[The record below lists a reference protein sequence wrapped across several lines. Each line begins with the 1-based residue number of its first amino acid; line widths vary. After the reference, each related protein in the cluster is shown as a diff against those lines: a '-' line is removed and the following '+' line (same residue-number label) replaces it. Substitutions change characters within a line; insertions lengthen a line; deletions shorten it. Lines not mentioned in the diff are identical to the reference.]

1 MSPPTPRQR
10 QQLLSSRMRWL
21 RWLPL
26 VILAVLAMRLWQLQV
41 VRGSELRLKAAQNR
55 FAIRELEADRGI
67 IYDRAGRRVVL
78 NRPQFA
84 LRIVPAALPT
94 DPAARD
100 QVLRRV
106 AEVLTSAEH
115 RDTTGSLPAASVP
128 APPSAGVGAAAPSPA
143 PGGGA
148 SPATAIA
155 ALGDPIAERQDA
167 IWRLLLDENGTFVST
182 WSALTV
188 ARNVPR
194 EAAFTLMEDE
204 VELPGV
210 LIGESSVREYPAGP
224 SLAHL
229 LGFTG
234 SIPRESLGDY
244 LAKNYQRQDA
254 VGRTGVE
261 FAFESDL
268 RGTKGEKVVM
278 VDAMGQEVQQL
289 EQRRRPVP
297 GHSLHLTLD
306 LEFQQMAEA
315 ALSRGL
321 HAVGARS
328 GAVVALD
335 PRDGAVRALVSLPTF
350 DNNLFSTG
358 ASPEQYEALV
368 TDPDRPLL
376 DRALSGQYP
385 PGSTFKVITASAG
398 LQEGVI
404 DERRR
409 IVCPGLIS
417 IVNQYDPGT
426 SYPYVCWILGQGAHG
441 AQDVRGAIANSC
453 DVFFYEVA
461 GGQATGRPEVRGL
474 GSETLARYARAFGL
488 GAPTGIDLLGEA
500 EGLVPSAGW
509 LKDTW
514 DEIWTTGQTY
524 IMGIGQSYTRATPLQ
539 MANVAAA
546 MANGGTLWRPRVV
559 DKVTDADGNAI
570 PGQPEGARIE
580 AIRRIPVAPRY
591 LQAVREGMRGAV
603 TYGTA
608 QSGWTHLPEQAHVAG
623 KTGTAE
629 FCEGY
634 RVSDGGTP
642 EDMGDDVWDCRR
654 TKDGH
659 LLTHAWFIAFAPFEN
674 PEIAVAVLVDGSGL
688 SKVIQG
694 SEVAAPIAADVLRAW
709 FHLPA
714 AEPLSGSARGTAT
727 STVESA
733 AGETDRPP
741 AVPSPVLQESER

>member
-1 MSPPTPRQR
+1 MAPPSPRR
-10 QQLLSSRMRWL
+10 MQQLLGTRLRWL
-21 RWLPL
+21 RLMPM
-26 VILAVLAMRLWQLQV
+26 VILAVLGLRLWQLQI
-41 VRGSELRLKAAQNR
+41 VRGAELRQKAAQNR
-55 FAIRELEADRGI
+55 FALRELEADRGV

-84 LRIVPAALPT
+84 LRMVPAALPK
-94 DPAARD
+94 DSAARD
-100 QVLRRV
+100 QVLWRV
-106 AEVLTSAEH
+106 AQVLSSADH
-115 RDTTGSLPAASVP
+115 RDPTQASIL
-128 APPSAGVGAAAPSPA
+128 ARK
-143 PGGGA
+143 
-148 SPATAIA
+148 
-155 ALGDPIAERQDA
+155 EA
-167 IWRLLLDENGTFVST
+167 IWRLLLDESGAFVPT

-234 SIPRESLGDY
+234 SIPRESLDPY
-244 LAKNYQRQDA
+244 LARGYQRQDA
-254 VGRTGVE
+254 VGRTGIE
-261 FAFESDL
+261 YAFESDL

-289 EQRRRPVP
+289 EQRRQPVP

-306 LEFQQMAEA
+306 LEFQQAAEA

-321 HAVGARS
+321 NKVGARS
-328 GAVVALD
+328 GAVVAID

-358 ASPEQYEALV
+358 ASPEQYGALIE
-368 TDPDRPLL
+368 DPDRPLL
-376 DRALSGQYP
+376 NRALSGQYA
-385 PGSTFKVITASAG
+385 PGSTFKVITAAAG

-453 DVFFYEVA
+453 DVFFYEVS
-461 GGQATGRPEVRGL
+461 GGQATGRPEVNGL
-474 GSETLARYARAFGL
+474 GSERLADYARAFGL

-500 EGLVPSAGW
+500 EGLVPSASW
-509 LKDTW
+509 LKNTSGA
-514 DEIWTTGQTY
+514 IWTTGQTY
-524 IMGIGQSYTRATPLQ
+524 IMGIGQSYARVTPLQ

-546 MANGGTLWRPRVV
+546 LANGGTLWRPRVV
-559 DKVTDADGNAI
+559 EQVTDADGNAI
-570 PGQPEGARIE
+570 PGQPVGARAE
-580 AIRRIPVAPRY
+580 AIRRLPVDPRHI
-591 LQAVREGMRGAV
+591 AVVREGMRGTV

-608 QSGWTHLPEQAHVAG
+608 RSSWTGIPEQARAAG

-634 RVSDGGTP
+634 RASDNGSPDDLT
-642 EDMGDDVWDCRR
+642 DDVWDCRR
-654 TKDGH
+654 TKEGDY
-659 LLTHAWFIAFAPFEN
+659 LLTHAWFIAFAPYEN
-674 PEIAVAVLVDGSGL
+674 PEIALAVLVDGSGL

-694 SEVAAPIAADVLRAW
+694 SEVAAPIAAEILRAW
-709 FHLPA
+709 FHLPDVGVA
-714 AEPLSGSARGTAT
+714 SSDAGAT
-727 STVESA
+727 A
-733 AGETDRPP
+733 AGASEPHADQ
-741 AVPSPVLQESER
+741 SPTAAATELQETQP

>member
-1 MSPPTPRQR
+1 MAPPTPRR
-10 QQLLSSRMRWL
+10 MQQILSERLRWL
-21 RWLPL
+21 RL
-26 VILAVLAMRLWQLQV
+26 VPMAILALLGLRLWQLQII
-41 VRGSELRLKAAQNR
+41 RGAELRQKAAQNR
-55 FAIRELEADRGI
+55 FALRELEADRGV
-67 IYDRAGRRVVL
+67 IYDRVGRRVVL

-84 LRIVPAALPT
+84 LRMVPAALPRQA
-94 DPAARD
+94 DERNR
-100 QVLRRV
+100 VLRRV
-106 AEVLTSAEH
+106 AEVLSSADH
-115 RDTTGSLPAASVP
+115 
-128 APPSAGVGAAAPSPA
+128 GAATD
-143 PGGGA
+143 A
-148 SPATAIA
+148 SIVA
-155 ALGDPIAERQDA
+155 RQEA
-167 IWRLLLDENGTFVST
+167 IWRLLLDENGAFVPT

-204 VELPGV
+204 VQLPGV

-234 SIPRESLGDY
+234 SIPRESLDPY
-244 LAKNYQRQDA
+244 LDKGYQRQDA
-254 VGRTGVE
+254 VGRTGIE
-261 FAFESDL
+261 YAFEADL

-289 EQRRRPVP
+289 EQRRQPVP

-306 LEFQQMAEA
+306 LEFQQAVES
-315 ALSRGL
+315 ALSRGMSK
-321 HAVGARS
+321 VGARS
-328 GAVVALD
+328 GAVVAID

-358 ASPEQYEALV
+358 ASPEQYGALID
-368 TDPDRPLL
+368 DPDRPLL
-376 DRALSGQYP
+376 NRALSGQYP
-385 PGSTFKVITASAG
+385 PGSVFKVITAAAG
-398 LQEGVI
+398 LEEGVI
-404 DERRR
+404 DDRRR

-441 AQDVRGAIANSC
+441 AQDVRGALANSC

-461 GGQATGRPEVRGL
+461 GGQATGRPEVTGL
-474 GSETLARYARAFGL
+474 GSERLAAYARAFGL

-500 EGLVPSAGW
+500 EGLVPSAAW

-514 DEIWTTGQTY
+514 GDIWTTGQTY
-524 IMGIGQSYTRATPLQ
+524 IMGIGQSYTRVTPLQ

-559 DKVTDADGNAI
+559 ERVTDADGNAI
-570 PGQPEGARIE
+570 PGQPEGARVE
-580 AIRRIPVAPRY
+580 AIRQLPVDPRHV
-591 LQAVREGMRGAV
+591 AVIREGMRGTV

-608 QSGWTHLPEQAHVAG
+608 RSAWTGLPEQARAAG

-629 FCEGY
+629 FCDGY
-634 RVSDGGTP
+634 RASDNGSP
-642 EDMGDDVWDCRR
+642 DDLTDDIWECRY

-659 LLTHAWFIAFAPFEN
+659 LLTHAWFIAFAPYEN
-674 PEIAVAVLVDGSGL
+674 PEIALAVLVDGSGL

-694 SEVAAPIAADVLRAW
+694 SEVAAPIAAEVLRAW
-709 FHLPA
+709 FRLPEDGA
-714 AEPLSGSARGTAT
+714 TPANADATTTGTGAVEPHTDQSPTAGPT
-727 STVESA
+727 DPQ
-733 AGETDRPP
+733 ETQP
-741 AVPSPVLQESER
+741 